1 MLKGFYLK
9 FPLPLAFSSF
19 FRFCVPMKINVI
31 LIGKTKGVEFGEYVK
46 RISGFA
52 SLDVREVKEFGVE
65 KIRALDGHKVLLD
78 EKGEQVTSDE
88 FGKFLGH
95 HKDMGETVNFVV
107 GGAFGFSDEE
117 RAESDLLL
125 SFSKMT
131 FTHQM
136 IRLFLFEQIYRGLS
150 ILAGKAYHNE

>member
-1 MLKGFYLK
+1 MILLSFAIVNV
-9 FPLPLAFSSF
+9 LAYILS
-19 FRFCVPMKINVI
+19 MKINVI

-46 RISGFA
+46 RISAFA

-78 EKGEQVTSDE
+78 EKGKQMTSGE
-88 FGKFLGH
+88 FGKFLGR

-107 GGAFGFSDEE
+107 GGPYGFSNDE
-117 RAESDLLL
+117 RAEADLLL

-150 ILAGKAYHNE
+150 ILAGKMYHNE

>member
-1 MLKGFYLK
+1 
-9 FPLPLAFSSF
+9 
-19 FRFCVPMKINVI
+19 MKINVI
-31 LIGKTKGVEFGEYVK
+31 LIGKTKEVEFGEYVK

-52 SLDVREVKEFGVE
+52 NLDVREVKEFGVE

-78 EKGEQVTSDE
+78 ERGVQMSSED
-88 FGKFLGH
+88 FAGFLGK

-107 GGAFGFSDEE
+107 GGAYGFNEEE
-117 RAESDLLL
+117 RAEADLLL